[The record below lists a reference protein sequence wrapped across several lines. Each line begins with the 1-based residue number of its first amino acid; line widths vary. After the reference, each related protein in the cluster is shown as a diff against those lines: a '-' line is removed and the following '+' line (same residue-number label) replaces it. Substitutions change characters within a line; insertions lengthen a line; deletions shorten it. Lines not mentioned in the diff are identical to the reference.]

1 MEKTKMTQRDY
12 FNEIIALAKA
22 NGRDDI
28 VEFAEGRIEKLDA
41 KSGSKKPTKTQI
53 ENAETMAVILE
64 VLGTEGKTVSQLQA
78 SDDRL
83 SVDKFKNQKITSL
96 LTLLRKDGKVDKRV
110 EGKSSL
116 YFVV

>member
-1 MEKTKMTQRDY
+1 MNTKMTQRDY

-83 SVDKFKNQKITSL
+83 SADKFSNQKISSL
-96 LTLLRKDGKVDKRV
+96 LTLLKKEGKVDKRV

-116 YFVV
+116 YFTV